1 MTPDAD
7 IAEARTATPARP
19 ATKLLLAAVLLVGAY
34 LRIHGFDDPGLWID
48 EYGTWWVVAA
58 DGYAGVAARA
68 WQVQGQS
75 PLYYLIVRAFSD
87 VLGLSSWSLRFPS
100 LLLGI
105 LLPWLGYR
113 VTRTMLFDR
122 RVALAAAIAMAVH
135 APLIRYSQEARP
147 YALALA
153 LSLASFLLFSRVL
166 RRGGAG
172 VWAGYALMTAGAFYA
187 HYLFGFA
194 IAVQAAYAIWL
205 RGTEA
210 RRAMPAI
217 GIAALLMAPGGL
229 QLANLFAR
237 RRSLDW
243 TPDTTSLAEPLAT
256 VANAFFD
263 PLPLALAALCSLAL
277 LGFGARIWRP
287 EPESRPGLL
296 LAWLLLP
303 FVVFALLPS
312 LIGVDLF
319 HPRYL
324 LFCAPAARIAVG
336 IILALPRGH
345 SHLDFLPTAVFAGA
359 TFAFVLLPYH
369 ADNGTF
375 SDRKDQ
381 RWQAAVSALLE
392 DHEPGDRVLLSTRFV
407 EMDAITAGVA
417 PESIREFA
425 SWPLTAHLP
434 DDTTIPF
441 TPLPYSLN
449 ESTRPILEDILRDA
463 TSAERVWI
471 LGSGASVDAIQ
482 AVVASNARF
491 RFIRKE
497 RHGSI
502 RLLLMTR

>member
-7 IAEARTATPARP
+7 IAEARAETPARP
-19 ATKLLLAAVLLVGAY
+19 ATKLLLAAVLLVGAW

-87 VLGLSSWSLRFPS
+87 VLGLSSWSLRLPS

-113 VTRTMLFDR
+113 VTRALLIDR
-122 RVALAAAIAMAVH
+122 RVALAAAVAVAVH

-147 YALALA
+147 YALALV
-153 LSLASFLLFSRVL
+153 LSLASFLLFARVL
-166 RRGGAG
+166 RRGGAR
-172 VWAGYALMTAGAFYA
+172 VYVAYALMTAGAFYA

-194 IAVQAAYAIWL
+194 IAVQAVYALRL
-205 RGTEA
+205 RGAEA
-210 RRAMPAI
+210 RRALPAI
-217 GIAALLMAPGGL
+217 GISALLMAPGGF

-243 TPDTTSLAEPLAT
+243 TPDTTSLAEPVAT

-263 PLPLALAALCSLAL
+263 PLPLGLAALCSLAL
-277 LGFGARIWRP
+277 LGFGARMWRP
-287 EPESRPGLL
+287 EQLARPGLL

-303 FVVFALLPS
+303 FAVFALLPS
-312 LIGVDLF
+312 LIDVDLF

-336 IILALPRGH
+336 ILVALPRGR
-345 SHLDFLPTAVFAGA
+345 SYLDFLPTTVLAGA
-359 TFAFVLLPYH
+359 TFVFILLPYH
-369 ADNGTF
+369 ADSGTF

-381 RWQAAVSALLE
+381 RWPSAVSALLE
-392 DHEPGDRVLLSTRFV
+392 GHRPGDRVLLSTRFV
-407 EMDAITAGVA
+407 EMDAVTAGVA

-425 SWPLTAHLP
+425 TWPLTAHLP
-434 DDTTIPF
+434 DGASIPF

-463 TSAERVWI
+463 SSAGRVWI

-482 AVVASNARF
+482 AAVATNPRF
-491 RFIRKE
+491 RFIRRD